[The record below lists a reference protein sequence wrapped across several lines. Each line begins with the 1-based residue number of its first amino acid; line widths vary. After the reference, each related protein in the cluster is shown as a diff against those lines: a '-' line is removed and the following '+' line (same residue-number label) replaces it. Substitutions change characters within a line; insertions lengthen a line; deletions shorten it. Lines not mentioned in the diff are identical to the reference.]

1 MKEKPNGSLKTF
13 HDNSLNTLLSKEEKH
28 LKNLLSQQD
37 NKSYENLIEELR
49 DNYKKD
55 TMFRTEV
62 EMRFSVL
69 NDGRHPT
76 RGSKYWQSVKE
87 QKTHLL
93 SLIELS
99 FEYRILTVEIK
110 KTQKQ
115 IDLEE
120 DELEKELL
128 QIELEKKLWGKRNM
142 EFEGGHRMREL
153 TSWSKIKKELDDGSF
168 NTQNVESHQ
177 LESYQKMYQNKQK
190 SITPGTPQSSVFN
203 IYSQLQTVTRILEEK
218 KLENDKKDS
227 IEQ

>member
-1 MKEKPNGSLKTF
+1 MTIEKKDTF
-13 HDNSLNTLLSKEEKH
+13 PDNSLNTLLDQEEKH
-28 LKNLLSQQD
+28 LKTLLSKQD
-37 NKSYENLIEELR
+37 SKDYENLIGELR

-55 TMFRTEV
+55 SLFRTEV

-87 QKTHLL
+87 QKSHLL

-99 FEYRILTVEIK
+99 FEYRIIKVEIK

-115 IDLEE
+115 IDSEE
-120 DELEKELL
+120 DELEKELF

-153 TSWSKIKKELDDGSF
+153 RSWSKIKKELDDGSF

-177 LESYQKMYQNKQK
+177 LESYQKMYENKAK
-190 SITPGTPQSSVFN
+190 SITPGTSQSEVFN
-203 IYSQLQTVTRILEEK
+203 IHSQLQTVGRILNEK
-218 KLENDKKDS
+218 KLEKEKKDL

>member
-1 MKEKPNGSLKTF
+1 MTDINK
-13 HDNSLNTLLSKEEKH
+13 NSLTSLIGGEEKH
-28 LKNLLSQQD
+28 LRNLLSQQD
-37 NKSYENLIEELR
+37 SKSYENLIEELR

-69 NDGRHPT
+69 DDGTHPT
-76 RGSKYWQSVKE
+76 RGAKYWQSVKE

-128 QIELEKKLWGKRNM
+128 QVELEKKLWGKRNM

>member
-1 MKEKPNGSLKTF
+1 MTIEKKDTF
-13 HDNSLNTLLSKEEKH
+13 PDNSLNTLLDQEEKH
-28 LKNLLSQQD
+28 LRTLLSQQD
-37 NKSYENLIEELR
+37 SKDYENLIEELR

-55 TMFRTEV
+55 SLFRTEV

-87 QKTHLL
+87 QKSHLL

-99 FEYRILTVEIK
+99 FEYRIIKVEIK

-115 IDLEE
+115 IDSEE

-128 QIELEKKLWGKRNM
+128 QIDLEKKLWGKRNM

-153 TSWSKIKKELDDGSF
+153 RSWSKIKKELDD
-168 NTQNVESHQ
+168 ESHQ
-177 LESYQKMYQNKQK
+177 LESYQKMYENKAK
-190 SITPGTPQSSVFN
+190 SITPGTSQSEVFN
-203 IYSQLQTVTRILEEK
+203 IHSQLQTVGRILNEK
-218 KLENDKKDS
+218 KLEKEKKDL